1 MWRALSVA
9 AFDQKYSDG
18 PSLTYRKVAACGV
31 PVGDAVAN
39 VSVF

>member
-1 MWRALSVA
+1 MWRELAVE
-9 AFDQKYSDG
+9 AFDQKYNDG

-31 PVGDAVAN
+31 PLGEAVAS